1 MKSVAW
7 LLRVFAFAWIGVL
20 GLLLYHA
27 PELRDTLGPDSW
39 WASLLPIGPARLV
52 VWIGV
57 TSLNAGAA
65 LLLAAYLDS

>member
-20 GLLLYHA
+20 GLHQYHA
-27 PELRDTLGPDSW
+27 PELRDTMGPDSW
-39 WASLLPIGPARLV
+39 RASLLTKGPARLV
-52 VWIGV
+52 VRIGV

-65 LLLAAYLDS
+65 MLHAASLDS

>member
-1 MKSVAW
+1 
-7 LLRVFAFAWIGVL
+7 VL